1 MSKKILKFKR
11 RRKGLTNYYKRKVF
25 VISGKTRLVVRKSNK
40 YITVQFIKPA
50 IKGDICLA
58 GINSIILKKFGWPY
72 SCKNLPACYLIG
84 YIAGKIALQKKIEN
98 VALDIGL
105 HSATKGSRIFA
116 VVKGILDAGL
126 KVPVDPE
133 MLPSEERIKGY
144 HIIKYAKLLKETN
157 EENYKKRFSYYISQ
171 NILPENMEE
180 YFNKTFSLI
189 KERFG

>member
-1 MSKKILKFKR
+1 MAKKLLKFKR
-11 RRKGLTNYYKRKVF
+11 RRKGLTNYYKRKIF
-25 VISGKTRLVVRKSNK
+25 VISGKTRLVVRRSNK
-40 YITVQFIKPA
+40 YINIQFIKPA
-50 IKGDICLA
+50 IRGDICLA

-72 SCKNLPACYLIG
+72 SCKNLSACYLIG

-116 VVKGILDAGL
+116 VIKGILDAGL

-133 MLPSEERIKGY
+133 MLPSEERIKGN

-157 EENYKKRFSYYISQ
+157 EENYKKRFSYLISQ
-171 NILPENMEE
+171 NIMPENIEE